1 MKENSNLTAALS
13 RLIQLILVGVVF
25 GLVVAFVAH
34 FFVLGVQFFTNF
46 RAVVA
51 PIQIS
56 GFELHYAQFFTL
68 GFVALCIIAIKK
80 NLGIARWHG
89 PADSIHAAH
98 RTDNELDIKAGLSS
112 TLVAFLSASGGA
124 SVGQYGPL
132 VHFGAVIGS
141 ALKRFSRSGIS
152 TDIFIGC
159 GVAAAISAGFNA
171 PIAGVIFAHEA
182 IIRHFSLKAI
192 APIAIASC
200 VAAGV
205 TELFWG
211 GTTLFEIGG
220 FDGDL
225 STLLPIALVLGPFF
239 AVLALGFML
248 SVRRV
253 AAFTASGRFTP
264 AQAVLIA
271 AAITATGGAFVPETL
286 GLGGETVRGAI
297 GMQYTLAFLFVVLF
311 LKIIL
316 TSVCL
321 GMGLFGGIFSPSLV
335 IGAAGG
341 AIALHILASLGLD
354 LPGAVG
360 IVICGIAA
368 VSSSVIGAPI
378 AGTIIILELTGSY
391 EFALLAM
398 ISIVTSVLTSH
409 LLFGNSFFDRQLL
422 DRGIDISSGRTGL
435 EMMERNIETIVHQD
449 YCRLNPEN
457 SSQTAINLLIE
468 SGSTEAYIIGPDKG
482 FLGKVALQTLLKG
495 APDGPAMAE
504 QEVDPISIK
513 SDASLQQAME
523 IAVDFV
529 GESIPVIDRISG
541 RLIGIVTEADLFR
554 DYLALQNRVV
564 DLERR

>member
-1 MKENSNLTAALS
+1 MHENSNSAAVLS

-34 FFVLGVQFFTNF
+34 FFVLGVQFFTSF
-46 RAVVA
+46 RGVVA

-68 GFVALCIIAIKK
+68 GFVALCIIVIKK

-98 RTDNELDIKAGLSS
+98 RTDNELDIKSGLSS

-141 ALKRFSRSGIS
+141 ALKRFSRSDIS

-225 STLLPIALVLGPFF
+225 STLLPIALILGPFF
-239 AVLALGFML
+239 GVLAVGFML

-253 AAFTASGRFTP
+253 AAFTASGRLTP

-271 AAITATGGAFVPETL
+271 AVITATGGAFVPETL

-297 GMQYTLAFLFVVLF
+297 GMQYTLAFLFVVLI

-341 AIALHILASLGLD
+341 AIALHILTSFGLD
-354 LPGAVG
+354 LPGTVG

-449 YCRLNPEN
+449 YCRLDPED

-468 SGSTEAYIIGPDKG
+468 SGSTEAYVIGPDKA
-482 FLGKVALQTLLKG
+482 FMGKVALQTLLKG
-495 APDGPAMAE
+495 VPDGPAMAE

-541 RLIGIVTEADLFR
+541 SLIGIVTEADLFR

>member
-1 MKENSNLTAALS
+1 
-13 RLIQLILVGVVF
+13 
-25 GLVVAFVAH
+25 
-34 FFVLGVQFFTNF
+34 
-46 RAVVA
+46 
-51 PIQIS
+51 
-56 GFELHYAQFFTL
+56 
-68 GFVALCIIAIKK
+68 
-80 NLGIARWHG
+80 
-89 PADSIHAAH
+89 
-98 RTDNELDIKAGLSS
+98 
-112 TLVAFLSASGGA
+112 
-124 SVGQYGPL
+124 
-132 VHFGAVIGS
+132 
-141 ALKRFSRSGIS
+141 
-152 TDIFIGC
+152 
-159 GVAAAISAGFNA
+159 
-171 PIAGVIFAHEA
+171 
-182 IIRHFSLKAI
+182 
-192 APIAIASC
+192 
-200 VAAGV
+200 
-205 TELFWG
+205 
-211 GTTLFEIGG
+211 
-220 FDGDL
+220 
-225 STLLPIALVLGPFF
+225 
-239 AVLALGFML
+239 VLAVGFML

-271 AAITATGGAFVPETL
+271 ATITAIGGAFVPETL

-354 LPGAVG
+354 LPGTVG

-449 YCRLNPEN
+449 YCRLNSKDSN
-457 SSQTAINLLIE
+457 QTAINLLIE
-468 SGSTEAYIIGPDKG
+468 SGSTEAYILGPDKS

-495 APDGPAMAE
+495 APDGPAIAE

-541 RLIGIVTEADLFR
+541 SLIGIVTEADLFR

>member
-1 MKENSNLTAALS
+1 MNENSNLTSALS
-13 RLIQLILVGVVF
+13 RLMQLILVGVVF

-68 GFVALCIIAIKK
+68 GIVALCIIAIKK

-98 RTDNELDIKAGLSS
+98 RTDNELDIKSGLSS

-239 AVLALGFML
+239 GVLAVGFML

-253 AAFTASGRFTP
+253 AAFTASGRFSP

-271 AAITATGGAFVPETL
+271 AAITAAGGAFVPETL

-449 YCRLNPEN
+449 Y
-457 SSQTAINLLIE
+457 
-468 SGSTEAYIIGPDKG
+468 
-482 FLGKVALQTLLKG
+482 
-495 APDGPAMAE
+495 
-504 QEVDPISIK
+504 
-513 SDASLQQAME
+513 
-523 IAVDFV
+523 
-529 GESIPVIDRISG
+529 
-541 RLIGIVTEADLFR
+541 
-554 DYLALQNRVV
+554 
-564 DLERR
+564 